1 MITQTSTVKT
11 ISGII
16 LSVLFC
22 CFVFSSSINM
32 LFTEQLKTSR
42 NENRSLA
49 ALPIAPTKI
58 AGIKSFF
65 SSLDNYLND
74 HFGYREHY
82 IYRYQRELKKHFGQF
97 SLNDIVVHGLN
108 NWLFFNSFN
117 LIKDFLGLIP
127 LTDQDLED
135 WIAETNN
142 KANWFKAQGIHYLY
156 IVAPNKQ
163 TIYPKYVMKRALLK
177 KGISRYEQMVHKHN
191 DMLPNY
197 MIDLQSLL
205 KSQSESQP
213 LYYKYDTHWNKLGA
227 YLSFQ
232 ELMKPISAW
241 YPETNFTTSFSFQG
255 SLTSTGGDLARL
267 ILQNELTETT
277 PQIKKIKRC
286 EPRPIT
292 IPYALS
298 DVVQRPGR
306 KSFIRRCNKK
316 NLKILVFRD
325 SFFNQIEPFISQN
338 FAEVVYLWKDY
349 DKNNISEIMEY
360 YKPDIVIEEIVERHM
375 FDHFLKKRNP
385 KKKTQIKTTKVLEKD
400 SSSFFSVNPIKHE
413 GRNHFKQKQPFS

>member
-1 MITQTSTVKT
+1 M
-11 ISGII
+11 
-16 LSVLFC
+16 F
-22 CFVFSSSINM
+22 
-32 LFTEQLKTSR
+32 FTERLKTSR

-49 ALPIAPTKI
+49 TLPAVPTEIAE
-58 AGIKSFF
+58 IKNYF

-74 HFGYREHY
+74 HFGYRELY
-82 IYRYQRELKKHFGQF
+82 IYRYHRELKKQFGQF

-117 LIKDFLGLIP
+117 LIRDFLGLIP

-135 WIAETNN
+135 WITETNN
-142 KANWFKAQGIHYLY
+142 KANWLNAQGIHYLY

-163 TIYPKYVMKRALLK
+163 AIYPQYVMRRALLK

-191 DMLPNY
+191 ETLPNY
-197 MIDLQSLL
+197 MIDLHSLL
-205 KSQSESQP
+205 KTKSKSESRP

-232 ELMKPISAW
+232 ELMQPISAW
-241 YPETNFTTSFSFQG
+241 YPDTNFTTSFSFQG
-255 SLTSTGGDLARL
+255 TLTHKGGDLARL
-267 ILQNELTETT
+267 SLQKTLDETA
-277 PQIKKIKRC
+277 PQIKKIIRC
-286 EPRPIT
+286 EPRPIA

-298 DVVQRPGR
+298 DVIQRPGR
-306 KSFIRRCNKK
+306 NSFIRRCNKQ
-316 NLKILVFRD
+316 NLRIMVFRD

-349 DKNNISEIMEY
+349 DKKNISEIMKY

-375 FDHFLKKRNP
+375 FDQFLKKRSP
-385 KKKTQIKTTKVLEKD
+385 KKD
-400 SSSFFSVNPIKHE
+400 N
-413 GRNHFKQKQPFS
+413 